1 LKAQGASRIGR
12 LLEVARILLLGMVH
26 IWCTHLPVRLSLR
39 SYQGKE
45 LEEAVRVKGT
55 VLASSD
61 RLIVRVFFVRV
72 TIAMMIKRLDV

>member
-1 LKAQGASRIGR
+1 VYTPTSQTRSCQG
-12 LLEVARILLLGMVH
+12 
-26 IWCTHLPVRLSLR
+26 
-39 SYQGKE
+39 QE
-45 LEEAVRVKGT
+45 LEEAVRVKST